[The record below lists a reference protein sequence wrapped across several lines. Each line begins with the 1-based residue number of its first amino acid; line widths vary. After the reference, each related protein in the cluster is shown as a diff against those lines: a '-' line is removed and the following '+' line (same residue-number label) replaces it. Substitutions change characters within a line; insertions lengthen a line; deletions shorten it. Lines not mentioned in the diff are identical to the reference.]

1 MAEKNS
7 VLRLYPLPSR
17 EISAHRLYEDLELP
31 PAGRHDARRPYV
43 LINMVSSLDG
53 RTTSGGKAARIGSET
68 DRQVMR
74 TLRSNV
80 DAVMIG
86 ANTLRAER
94 LSLGLDEPARSQPIA
109 IIVTN
114 TGDLPLE
121 SHLIR
126 HERQKVLVLV
136 GESCPEEAIESLGR
150 CGGDVLLRA
159 PTTQAGAIDLGAA
172 LGVLKDEHAV
182 GLLLIEGGPTLN
194 HALISRNLADELFL
208 TLAPKLLGG
217 SQNEALGILKG
228 QPNSLVGPRLATLL
242 SVHVAGNEL
251 FLRYKMG
258 H

>member
-53 RTTSGGKAARIGSET
+53 GTTSGGKAARIGSET

-74 TLRSNV
+74 TLRSHV

-159 PTTQAGAIDLGAA
+159 PTTQAGAIDLGVA

-217 SQNEALGILKG
+217 SHNEALGILKG
-228 QPNSLVGPRLATLL
+228 QPNSLVGPWLATLL
-242 SVHVAGNEL
+242 SVHVAGDEL
-251 FLRYKMG
+251 IFRYKMSL
-258 H
+258 

>member
-1 MAEKNS
+1 LAEKNS
-7 VLRLYPLPSR
+7 VLRLYPFPSR

-228 QPNSLVGPRLATLL
+228 QPNSLVEPRLATLL
-242 SVHVAGNEL
+242 SVHVAGDEL
-251 FLRYKMG
+251 FLRYKMSL
-258 H
+258 